1 MSRESSLF
9 KQSFFAAIW
18 NGSENLSI
26 QILNL
31 AFGIF
36 FARLLSPEDFG
47 LVALATVMAG
57 FLDLFIDSGFGS
69 ALIQAKDPSENQKS
83 SLFWLNIMIG
93 VFLGF
98 IFFLSAGFFA
108 NFYED
113 TRLIAITQ
121 IISLNFILSSTVPVQ
136 LALLRK
142 ELNMKLIFKGR
153 IAALLLSGGISLA
166 LAYYG
171 FGYWSLVA
179 RVILT
184 SFFFAAMLWLL
195 SGWFPKL
202 HYQFKD
208 VKSFLN
214 FSLPLLGSNLVGYL
228 SRNLD
233 SLIIGKII
241 GKVSLGLYNRGF
253 QLVVIPGTQI
263 NGMLAQTLFSS
274 FSKRQDNNELLYRS
288 FKIVFKI
295 VLLVSVFSG
304 VYIFINAPLLIDV
317 LLGDKWTAVTPI
329 LRVLTLYAA
338 ILPAVKLVG
347 ILFNSKGATQKL
359 LKISLVV
366 FPIYLLAVFIGA
378 NFGAV
383 GVAYGIFISMIISG
397 IPQLN
402 ASLKLIDKNLLTLMK
417 SGWPSYILYILVYGV
432 LFWFVGDIDTFSN
445 GMKLVGLPLIIYGSL
460 TFFWYWINK
469 EEAQWLMQL
478 IRKNLGRN
486 KSNS

>member
-1 MSRESSLF
+1 MSANSLL
-9 KQSFFAAIW
+9 KQSFIAAIW

-47 LVALATVMAG
+47 LVALATVIAG
-57 FLDLFIDSGFGS
+57 FLDLFTDSGFGS
-69 ALIQAKDPSENQKS
+69 ALIRAKDPSENQRS

-93 VFLGF
+93 VLLGF
-98 IFFLSAGFFA
+98 VFFFSAGFLA
-108 NFYED
+108 SFYD
-113 TRLIAITQ
+113 DIRLITITQ
-121 IISLNFILSSTVPVQ
+121 IISFNFIFSSTVPVQ

-153 IAALLLSGGISLA
+153 IAALMLSGGISLA

-179 RVILT
+179 RVMLN

-195 SGWFPKL
+195 SGWLPKL

-208 VKSFLN
+208 VKLFLN

-241 GKVSLGLYNRGF
+241 GTVSLGLYNRGF

-263 NGMLAQTLFSS
+263 NGMLAHTLFSS
-274 FSKRQDNNELLYRS
+274 FSKRQDNNDLLYRS

-304 VYIFINAPLLIDV
+304 LYIFINAPLLIDV

-383 GVAYGIFISMIISG
+383 GVAYGVFISMIISG
-397 IPQLN
+397 ITQLN
-402 ASLKLIDKNLLTLMK
+402 ASLKLVDKNLLTLVK
-417 SGWPSYILYILVYGV
+417 SGWPIYSLYFLVYVAHFWLVDEIDSISDGV
-432 LFWFVGDIDTFSN
+432 
-445 GMKLVGLPLIIYGSL
+445 KLVVLPLIIYGALS
-460 TFFWYWINK
+460 FFWCWINR
-469 EEAQWLMQL
+469 EEVRWLMHL
-478 IRKNLGRN
+478 FKKIYARYKYNR
-486 KSNS
+486 